1 VKCMNASA
9 VGPLPPCPLVA
20 CPDTAKP
27 LAEKTG
33 ELENRV
39 ATDRN
44 GWLDGWTLAGP
55 PEAYR
60 RHQSHRRKEREAEWE
75 REKNTDFDCSSY
87 HLLLVSFTTLLCSSF
102 THSIIHAI
110 VSLSFPSCPT
120 INDDRLRPRIRQTHL
135 HETRTHEH
143 ARRNWPLP
151 YDHTHHSSYIADRH
165 ADKQEEKR
173 SSGDRRGGIALFHF
187 PIANC
192 PLRRPA

>member
-1 VKCMNASA
+1 MKCVNASA

-102 THSIIHAI
+102 THSIIHANCFSF
-110 VSLSFPSCPT
+110 VSLLPDYQRRSSAAAHPAKPIYTRHARTNTPGEIGLCPT
-120 INDDRLRPRIRQTHL
+120 TTPTIH
-135 HETRTHEH
+135 
-143 ARRNWPLP
+143 
-151 YDHTHHSSYIADRH
+151 
-165 ADKQEEKR
+165 
-173 SSGDRRGGIALFHF
+173 
-187 PIANC
+187 PI
-192 PLRRPA
+192 